1 MRSVSFVIFSSLL
14 LSSALLASTPT
25 EKSPTNSP
33 ASKPETSVVA
43 SGSLTLDD
51 ALKAAYTNN
60 PQLREAR
67 QNVLSAHETSVQA
80 AAGFR
85 PTVSLQGS
93 MSGSQVIN
101 SGNQKNGDASGA
113 LGSSGS
119 TANQRSGGVVL
130 NQNLYQGGGT
140 LAGLEKTDFSIK
152 AQWAQLT
159 SAEQAIF
166 LQVIQVFLDL
176 SAKKSEIE
184 QLEANK
190 QALKRNYESAQEK
203 HRIGEETITQVANAE
218 AKLADADARLQV
230 ALAQHEGQKA
240 KFLQITG
247 IQPTATL
254 APITLPAELP
264 ASLDNAL
271 AIAKDKNPDV
281 ISAQY
286 DHQSQQAEAERIGS
300 GLFPTVD
307 LQASS
312 TRNENLTKTTA
323 TGFSNSLGSR
333 DFNTNHQVMVKVSVP
348 LYEGGATRSQKRQAH
363 ETAVAKRV
371 AIEKVKV
378 QVVEQLVE
386 AWQNMLSAKNN
397 IDNYEKQVKACEI
410 SLEGTQQ
417 EMNVG
422 TKVLLDVLNAQAAL
436 LDAKLSK
443 INAVKSYQYAVFQ
456 VLSFMGLLNA
466 QNLKLAVDY
475 FNPQAHYEET
485 RYKF

>member
-1 MRSVSFVIFSSLL
+1 MRFG
-14 LSSALLASTPT
+14 LLAFTSILLT
-25 EKSPTNSP
+25 SAAIP
-33 ASKPETSVVA
+33 ATSSSESATVQQTVFKPDTKA
-43 SGSLTLDD
+43 IPHAMTLED
-51 ALKAAYTNN
+51 ALKAAYINN
-60 PQLREAR
+60 PELKEAR
-67 QNVLSAHETSVQA
+67 QNVFASHEDTVQA

-85 PTVSLQGS
+85 PTVDLQGS
-93 MSGSQVIN
+93 MTGSQSIN
-101 SGNQKNGDASGA
+101 SGNQKSGDNTSAPI
-113 LGSSGS
+113 SGS
-119 TANQRSGGVVL
+119 TSNKRSGGVVL
-130 NQNLYQGGGT
+130 RQNLYQGGGT
-140 LAGLEKTDFSIK
+140 LATLEVADHNIKGL
-152 AQWAQLT
+152 WAQL
-159 SAEQAIF
+159 AALEQRLF
-166 LQVIQVFLDL
+166 LGVIQTYLEL
-176 SAKKSEIE
+176 AAKKSEIE

-230 ALAQHEGQKA
+230 ALAQHEGLKA

-247 IQPTATL
+247 IQPTAAL
-254 APITLPAELP
+254 APISLPSGLPADLES
-264 ASLDNAL
+264 AT
-271 AIAKDKNPDV
+271 ITAKDKNPDV
-281 ISAQY
+281 IQAQY
-286 DHQSQQAEAERIGS
+286 AHAAKQAETEQIGS
-300 GLFPTVD
+300 GLLPKID
-307 LQASS
+307 MQASS
-312 TRNENLTKTTA
+312 TRDETLGKTTP
-323 TGFSNSLGSR
+323 TGYSNTLNSR
-333 DFNTNHQVMVKVSVP
+333 DFQTNNQLMVSASIP
-348 LYEGGATRSQKRQAH
+348 LYEGGSIRSKKRQAH
-363 ETAVAKRV
+363 EVAVAKRV
-371 AIEKVKV
+371 AVEKTRL

-456 VLSFMGLLNA
+456 VLSLMGFLNA